1 MQTSKKYSNTYIF
14 SVSNFNSNNIKYM
27 RDYKITRNKGE
38 WYHAKVTDSYGN
50 EYDNYFETASKANEW
65 IYHVWDNEDWF
76 NSVNS
81 QELLANAIKECK
93 EIDEKANRRAIL

>member
-1 MQTSKKYSNTYIF
+1 
-14 SVSNFNSNNIKYM
+14 M
-27 RDYKITRNKGE
+27 RNYKITRNKGK

-50 EYDNYFETASKANEW
+50 KYDNYFETACDANEW

-76 NSVNS
+76 NSTNS

-93 EIDEKANRRAIL
+93 EIDEKASRRAIMWN